1 MASNRPSLSAPT
13 YGSLTGNINWSR
25 GIGEQLAQTATT
37 ATTATTTPTTTTTA
51 APTTATSNFG
61 GGGGGASSPGPFRSI
76 IAQR

>member
-37 ATTATTTPTTTTTA
+37 ATTTPTTTTTA

-61 GGGGGASSPGPFRSI
+61 GGGGGASSPGPFLSI